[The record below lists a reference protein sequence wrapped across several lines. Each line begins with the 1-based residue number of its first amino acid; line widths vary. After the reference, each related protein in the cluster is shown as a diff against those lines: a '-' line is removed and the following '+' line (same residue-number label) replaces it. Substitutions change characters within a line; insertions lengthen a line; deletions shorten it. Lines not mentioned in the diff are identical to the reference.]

1 MNRLSRAISAGV
13 LGSLTTNVLHEI
25 VRRMVPDAPR
35 VDLLGMQG
43 LAKGAKALGV
53 PVPTGRRLYFITLAA
68 DLISNSA
75 YFALA
80 AIPPRRFVRAS
91 GWALGICA
99 GIGAVVLP
107 RPLDLAAETT
117 ARTAL
122 TRVLTCTLY
131 TAGGVVSGLAA
142 RSSNS

>member
-1 MNRLSRAISAGV
+1 MNRLSRAIAAGV
-13 LGSLTTNVLHEI
+13 LGALTTNLLHEI
-25 VRRMVPDAPR
+25 VRRTVPDAPR

-43 LAKGAKALGV
+43 LARGAKALGV
-53 PVPTGRRLYFITLAA
+53 PVPTGRRLYLLTLAA

-91 GWALGICA
+91 GLALGVCA

-107 RPLDLAAETT
+107 APLDLAAETT
-117 ARTAL
+117 ARTTL
-122 TRVLTCTLY
+122 TRLLTCALY
-131 TAGGVVSGLAA
+131 TAGGIVSGLAA
-142 RSSNS
+142 RLWNA